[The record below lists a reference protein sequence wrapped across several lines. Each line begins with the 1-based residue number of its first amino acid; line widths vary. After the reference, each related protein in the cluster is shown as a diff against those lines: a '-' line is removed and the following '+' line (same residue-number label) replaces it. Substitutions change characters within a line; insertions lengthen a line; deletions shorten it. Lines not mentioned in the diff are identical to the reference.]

1 MTISI
6 KWNSIKWSFAEND
19 DYGHRTYQ
27 IKVFLKTLLIVQVQV
42 SRLIRVKIKELEWF
56 EIVMVKYTF

>member
-1 MTISI
+1 M
-6 KWNSIKWSFAEND
+6 END

-27 IKVFLKTLLIVQVQV
+27 IKVLKKTLLILQVQV

>member
-1 MTISI
+1 M
-6 KWNSIKWSFAEND
+6 END

-27 IKVFLKTLLIVQVQV
+27 IKVFKKTLLILQVQV

-56 EIVMVKYTF
+56 EIVMVKFTF